1 VISPSNHVLVTR
13 PAHQSQQLCECL
25 LEAGFKPI
33 TFPTIDIVPL
43 PIDHYK
49 KHTLENIST
58 FDFVLFISANAV
70 HQVIAY
76 KTLWPSENTRY
87 IAIGPS
93 TAEAMVASLAITPD
107 FISSKP
113 FSSEQLMT
121 QLPSQL
127 ADKRIL
133 IIKGEGGRDFLANEL
148 KNKDMIVKTLDT
160 YRRSLP
166 TNIAPHFKHSDIAY
180 ITITSI
186 LALKNLTLLLQDD
199 FSTMAKRCVFVLFSE
214 RIEQYAKQI
223 GCTHTIVSNNAN
235 NDSLVQAIKQS
246 TH

>member
-1 VISPSNHVLVTR
+1 MNSPRNHVLVTR
-13 PAHQSQQLCECL
+13 PAHQSQQLCEL
-25 LEAGFKPI
+25 LVDAGFKPI

-43 PIDHYK
+43 PLDHNK
-49 KHTLENIST
+49 KNILENINI
-58 FDFVLFISANAV
+58 FDFVLFISTNAV

-76 KTLWPSENTRY
+76 KTLWPSDNTRY
-87 IAIGPS
+87 IAIGPK
-93 TAEAMVASLAITPD
+93 TAEALVDGLAITPD
-107 FISSKP
+107 FISPKP

-127 ADKRIL
+127 TDKHIL
-133 IIKGEGGRDFLANEL
+133 IIKGEGGRDFLADEL
-148 KNKDMIVKTLDT
+148 KNKGMIVETLDT

-166 TNIAPHFKHSDIAY
+166 TNIVPNLKHFEITY

-199 FSTMAKRCVFVLFSE
+199 FSTMSKRCVFVLFSK
-214 RIEQYAKQI
+214 RIEHYAKQI
-223 GCTHTIVSNNAN
+223 GCAHTIVANNAD

-246 TH
+246 TQ